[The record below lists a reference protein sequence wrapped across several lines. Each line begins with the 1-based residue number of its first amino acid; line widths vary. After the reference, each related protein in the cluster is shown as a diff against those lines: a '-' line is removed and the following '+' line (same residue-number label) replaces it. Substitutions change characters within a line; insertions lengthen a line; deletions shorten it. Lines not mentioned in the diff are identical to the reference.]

1 MRRTIIATLATTAV
15 AALAYAPMTAA
26 TPAKEPKPGA
36 KPRGTLCVLHAKL
49 LPRNEVRAP
58 TSTDPVDSRARGI
71 ALIKVRKNGTVQFR
85 FKIRNP
91 AGEEFRVGHI
101 HSGAAGTNGPPVAF
115 LFNGP
120 PTTAK
125 KIKGHG
131 TTTFIAGSN
140 VTGANLCANP
150 SAFYVNFHT
159 AQDPEGA
166 IRGQL
171 RGHRRHP

>member
-1 MRRTIIATLATTAV
+1 MRRIIVFTLAT
-15 AALAYAPMTAA
+15 AAIAYAAA
-26 TPAKEPKPGA
+26 TTASPTKGPGP

-49 LPRNEVRAP
+49 LPRNEVRTAP
-58 TSTDPVDSRARGI
+58 VADPVQSRARGV
-71 ALIKVRKNGTVQFR
+71 ALIRVRRNGTVQFW
-85 FKIRNP
+85 FHIKNP
-91 AGEEFRVGHI
+91 AREEFRVGHI

-115 LFNGP
+115 LFEGP
-120 PTTAK
+120 ATTAK
-125 KIKGHG
+125 NIKRRG

-140 VTGANLCANP
+140 VTGASLCANP

-171 RGHRRHP
+171 RRARR